1 MRAESI
7 VFAIAGIVFGFI
19 VGWIVGA
26 QQASQSSPV
35 ATTASQTLT
44 SGATNQ
50 TRQPPVLDEDRVK
63 VLTTIIENDPEQAD
77 AKVQL
82 ANLYYDAEQFEDAI
96 GWYEAALVIGESN
109 VDASTDLG
117 VSYYYTNQ
125 ADRALKQFD
134 YSLSIDP
141 NHIATLLNQGI
152 VRAFGKQ
159 DLGGA
164 IISLERVVEVAP
176 ASQEAQ
182 VARQAI
188 QSLEAVHSSDAGVD

>member
-35 ATTASQTLT
+35 VTTAPQTLT

-63 VLTTIIENDPEQAD
+63 VLTTIIENDPEQVD

-82 ANLYYDAEQFEDAI
+82 ANLYYDAAQFEDAI
-96 GWYEAALVIGESN
+96 GWYEAALAIDESN

-164 IISLERVVEVAP
+164 IVSLERVVEVAP
-176 ASQEAQ
+176 TSQEAQ

-188 QSLEAVHSSDAGVD
+188 QSLGAVHSSDAGVD

>member
-26 QQASQSSPV
+26 QQAGQSSPV

-44 SGATNQ
+44 SGVTNQ
-50 TRQPPVLDEDRVK
+50 TRQPPVLDEGRVK

-96 GWYEAALVIGESN
+96 GWYEAALVIDESN

>member
-7 VFAIAGIVFGFI
+7 VFTIAGIVFGFI

-35 ATTASQTLT
+35 TTTASPALT
-44 SGATNQ
+44 SGTTNQ

-63 VLTTIIENDPEQAD
+63 VLTTIIENDPQQVD
-77 AKVQL
+77 VKVQL

-96 GWYEAALVIGESN
+96 GWYEAALAIDESN
-109 VDASTDLG
+109 IDASTDLG
-117 VSYYYTNQ
+117 VSYYYTSQ

-141 NHIATLLNQGI
+141 NHVSTLLNQGI

-159 DLGGA
+159 DIDGA
-164 IISLERVVEVAP
+164 IVSLERVVEVAP
-176 ASQEAQ
+176 TSQEAQ

-188 QSLEAVHSSDAGVD
+188 ESLKVVHSSDTGVD

>member
-19 VGWIVGA
+19 VGCIVGA

-96 GWYEAALVIGESN
+96 GWYEAALVIDESN

>member
-35 ATTASQTLT
+35 ATTASPPLT

-50 TRQPPVLDEDRVK
+50 TRQPPVLDDDRVK

-77 AKVQL
+77 TKVQL
-82 ANLYYDAEQFEDAI
+82 ANLYYNAEQFEDAI
-96 GWYEAALVIGESN
+96 VWYEAALVIAESN
-109 VDASTDLG
+109 IDASTDLG

-141 NHIATLLNQGI
+141 NHVATLLNQGI
-152 VRAFGKQ
+152 VRAFGNR
-159 DLGGA
+159 DLDGA
-164 IISLERVVEVAP
+164 IVSLERVVEVAP
-176 ASQEAQ
+176 TSQEAQ

-188 QSLEAVHSSDAGVD
+188 QRLEAVHSSDTSVD